1 MKKRSRFI
9 IWPGALIV
17 MIGALVTMDVIM
29 LIAASRGT
37 VYTVDPRANGTP
49 AQLQHEFSPST
60 PAESASRETP

>member
-1 MKKRSRFI
+1 MKKRGRFI

-29 LIAASRGT
+29 LIAASRGN

-49 AQLQHEFSPST
+49 SQLQHEFAPSQSD
-60 PAESASRETP
+60 AGNRETP